1 MAGLEETYIVH
12 CAETVCS
19 YGMRKSMLVLDESHG
34 VFLKKCAQV
43 TIKDCKPENIINF
56 GGCNSPENPATIAA
70 AKAIAK
76 DVAAETEMNFE
87 DQVADIFTVSEES
100 QTNCMVCFG
109 ECTPNIVSME
119 WDKEKEDV
127 FVEPGKK
134 ALVGEATLT
143 CKFGG
148 IIKINTSGQPE

>member
-12 CAETVCS
+12 CARTVCS
-19 YGMRKSMLVLDESHG
+19 YGMRESMLVLEESHG

-43 TIKDCKPENIINF
+43 TIKDCKTENIINF
-56 GGCNSPENPATIAA
+56 GGCNSPENPETIAA
-70 AKAIAK
+70 AKEIAK
-76 DVAAETEMNFE
+76 DVAAETEINFE
-87 DQVADIFTVSEES
+87 EQVTDFFTTSNDS
-100 QTNCMVCFG
+100 GKNCMACFG
-109 ECTPNIVSME
+109 ECIPNIISME

-134 ALVGEATLT
+134 ALIGEATLT
-143 CKFGG
+143 CKYGG